1 MALYGVLYIL
11 INNHIYKNFEAP
23 LLFKNKVIGKRVK
36 MYCNLKDLISIIPE
50 KELINLSNDK
60 PADTINQ
67 ETINTCMSFAD
78 ELINASL
85 RNKYSLPLSFVPDL
99 VRQLS
104 ADITA
109 YRVYSRRPKDVPE
122 HIKQNYEFALK
133 ILANIQKGT
142 TVLDLPSEHP
152 EEDGVQGSS
161 SMYITNKRPEDRRF
175 PDKMWSSYAN

>member
-1 MALYGVLYIL
+1 
-11 INNHIYKNFEAP
+11 
-23 LLFKNKVIGKRVK
+23 
-36 MYCNLKDLISIIPE
+36 MYCTLENLISIIPE

-60 PADTINQ
+60 PSDSINE
-67 ETINTCMSFAD
+67 ETIAICMKFAD

-85 RNKYSLPLSFVPDL
+85 RNKYSLPLKYVPEL

-122 HIKQNYEFALK
+122 HIKQNYEFAIK
-133 ILANIQKGT
+133 ILANIQKGI

-152 EEDGVQGSS
+152 EESGVQSS
-161 SMYITNKRPEDRRF
+161 SNMYMTNKRPEDKRF
-175 PDKMWSSYAN
+175 PDSMWGMYAN

>member
-1 MALYGVLYIL
+1 
-11 INNHIYKNFEAP
+11 
-23 LLFKNKVIGKRVK
+23 
-36 MYCNLKDLISIIPE
+36 MYCNLDDLISIIPE

-60 PADTINQ
+60 PADTINRV
-67 ETINTCMSFAD
+67 TVNICMSFAD

-85 RNKYSLPLSFVPDL
+85 RNKYRLPLSFVPDL
-99 VRQLS
+99 VKQLS

-133 ILANIQKGT
+133 ILANIQKGI

-152 EEDGVQGSS
+152 DESGVQASS

-175 PDKMWSSYAN
+175 PESLWRSHYAN